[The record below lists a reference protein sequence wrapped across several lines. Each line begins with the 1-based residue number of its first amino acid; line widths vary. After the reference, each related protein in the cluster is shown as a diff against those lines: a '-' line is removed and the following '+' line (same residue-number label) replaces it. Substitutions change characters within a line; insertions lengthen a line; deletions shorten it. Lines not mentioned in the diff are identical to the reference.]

1 LSLLP
6 SVTHTGNNS
15 QSLLAAFMTDALV
28 VLSTFSNEKDALRIG
43 SALVEARLAACVNVL
58 PTVRSIYRWKGE
70 IEHSD
75 ESLLLIK
82 TTRQVFPALRDRLK
96 EMHSYQTPEIVAVP
110 IVDGLF
116 VYLDWL
122 TEQVS

>member
-1 LSLLP
+1 
-6 SVTHTGNNS
+6 
-15 QSLLAAFMTDALV
+15 MTDALV